1 MFMGWRGG
9 GGYSDLCLL
18 SELFFLVQTFEF
30 RNVFSVEFF
39 CFFFQLFYWYVCHFE
54 QVFLWVCQF
63 SQEFWGCQFKNV
75 CFYGVSL
82 ILVTVIFWFIDY
94 SRFPLPIKS
103 TRACS
108 ASLRLPTRK
117 FWTCSKNS
125 GRD

>member
-1 MFMGWRGG
+1 MFRG

-18 SELFFLVQTFEF
+18 SELYFLVQTFEF
-30 RNVFSVEFF
+30 RNVFSVEVV
-39 CFFFQLFYWYVCHFE
+39 FFFQLFYWYVCQFE

-82 ILVTVIFWFIDY
+82 IQVTVIFGFIDY

-103 TRACS
+103 TRSSPIKQSGTRRARS
-108 ASLRLPTRK
+108 AEVVAVV
-117 FWTCSKNS
+117 
-125 GRD
+125 